1 MTKSVLKRISIPLFL
16 GMLHFLYSGELTRSF
31 YLFFGVMLI
40 LGILVVMGLVV
51 FGKTD
56 YLGASYFGF
65 FGLKLTLFVIIY
77 YQKLEGLSNN
87 NNLERMELLTPLVLS
102 LFIEVL
108 GLSSILL
115 FKERDKLNKNN

>member
-1 MTKSVLKRISIPLFL
+1 MTKAVLKRISFPLFL
-16 GMLHFLYSGELTRSF
+16 AMLHFLFSSELIRSF
-31 YLFFGVMLI
+31 YLFFGGMIIV
-40 LGILVVMGLVV
+40 GTLVVMGLVV

-77 YQKLEGLSNN
+77 YQQLEGLSNN
-87 NNLERMELLTPLVLS
+87 NNLERMELLIPLVLS
-102 LFIEVL
+102 LFIEVI

-115 FKERDKLNKNN
+115 FKELVKLNKNN

>member
-1 MTKSVLKRISIPLFL
+1 MTKGVLKRIGIPLFL
-16 GMLHFLYSGELTRSF
+16 GVLHFLFSSELTRSF
-31 YLFFGVMLI
+31 YLFFGGMII
-40 LGILVVMGLVV
+40 LGTLIAMGLVV

-77 YQKLEGLSNN
+77 YQQLEGLSNK
-87 NNLERMELLTPLVLS
+87 NNLERMELLIPLVLS
-102 LFIEVL
+102 LFIEAL

-115 FKERDKLNKNN
+115 DKELDKPNKNN

>member
-1 MTKSVLKRISIPLFL
+1 MTKSVLKRISTPLFL

-31 YLFFGVMLI
+31 YLFFGGMLI

-102 LFIEVL
+102 LFIEAL

-115 FKERDKLNKNN
+115 FKEQDKLNKNN